1 MGNKIKLVANRKVTI
16 SLTDVEYQQFYAY
29 ALVKGYGAGGGIA
42 SLARTAIVDKISRNA
57 PTEAQQNRI
66 NEIISKGI

>member
-1 MGNKIKLVANRKVTI
+1 MENDIKRLANRKVTI
-16 SLTDVEYQQFYAY
+16 SLTESEYRQFYAY

-57 PTEAQQNRI
+57 PTKAQKI
-66 NEIISKGI
+66 LIDEIINKTI